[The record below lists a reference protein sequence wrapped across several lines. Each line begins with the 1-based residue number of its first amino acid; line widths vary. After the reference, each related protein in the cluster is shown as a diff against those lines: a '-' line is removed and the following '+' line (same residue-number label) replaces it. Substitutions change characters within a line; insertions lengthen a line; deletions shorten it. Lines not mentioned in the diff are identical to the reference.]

1 MRFID
6 EATIWVSGGKG
17 GDGLVCF
24 RREKFVPRG
33 GPDGGDG
40 GRGGS
45 VVIAADEGLKTLLD
59 FHFHQ
64 KFKASDGAPGGSS
77 NKTGKNGED
86 TILKVPVG
94 TMVFDENGELLADI
108 DSAGA
113 TFVAARGGRYGMG
126 NARFALPWRRTPY
139 IATEGGPGDQRTI
152 KLELKLLAD
161 VGLVGLPN
169 AGKSSLIN
177 HLSRAQA
184 RVADYPFTTLVPN
197 LGVVSAGDATFVLA
211 DMPGLIEGASE
222 GAGLGHQFLR
232 HCERT
237 SLLVHMVDV
246 SSTEAPVKD
255 FETVRMELEAYGT
268 DLQKKPFILVA
279 SKIDVPGCGDNVAA
293 LRAAAGALHV
303 DFYAI
308 SSMSGEGVTDL
319 VAAMARGV
327 FGHDRREWY

>member
-17 GDGLVCF
+17 GNGQVSF
-24 RREKFVPRG
+24 RREKFVPKG

-40 GRGGS
+40 GRGGD
-45 VVIAADEGLKTLLD
+45 VVLQGDEGLKTLLD

-64 KFKASDGAPGGSS
+64 KFIAEDGAAGQGS
-77 NKTGKNGED
+77 NKTGRDGRDK
-86 TILKVPVG
+86 ILKVPVG

-108 DSAGA
+108 EAHDA
-113 TFVAARGGRYGMG
+113 TFIVARGGRYGLG
-126 NARFALPWRRTPY
+126 NARFALPWRQAPFFS
-139 IATEGGPGDQRTI
+139 TEGGPGDQRTVR
-152 KLELKLLAD
+152 LELKLLAD

-184 RVADYPFTTLVPN
+184 KVADYPFTTIVPN
-197 LGVVSAGDATFVLA
+197 LGVVVVADRSFVIA

-237 SLLVHMVDV
+237 SLLAHLVDV
-246 SSTEAPVKD
+246 SSTEDPEAD
-255 FETVRMELEAYGT
+255 FRVVRNELEAHGT
-268 DLQKKPFILVA
+268 GLGAKRFILVA
-279 SKIDVPGCGDNVAA
+279 SKVDVPGCEENA
-293 LRAAAGALHV
+293 LKLEALAERLKV
-303 DFYAI
+303 RFFAI
-308 SSMSGEGVTDL
+308 SAMSGEGVADL
-319 VAAMARGV
+319 CRAMAEGV
-327 FGHDRREWY
+327 FRPDPETW